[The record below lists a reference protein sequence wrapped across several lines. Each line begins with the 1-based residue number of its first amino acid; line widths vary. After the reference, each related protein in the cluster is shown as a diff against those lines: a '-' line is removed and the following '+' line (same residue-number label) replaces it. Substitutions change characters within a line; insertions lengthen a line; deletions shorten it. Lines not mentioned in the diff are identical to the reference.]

1 MRRGLFVTGTDTG
14 VGKTLVSTALVL
26 WARARGARVG
36 GMKPAESGCARVDGR
51 LVPAD
56 AELLRRA
63 AGGEDDLALV
73 CPHRLEA
80 PLAPGVAAELEG
92 VEISLERVRRAL
104 DALSASHPDGVVVE
118 GAGGLLVPMD
128 PAFHTVADW
137 AAALELP
144 VLVVARAGLG
154 TINHTALTVEA
165 LAARKIPCRGVVLVA
180 KSAEEEAAAGRNAE
194 AIRRLAGAEIFA
206 VIPPLAAEDDWE
218 RARLA
223 ARVLDETFSGR
234 KLDPETL
241 LA

>member
-1 MRRGLFVTGTDTG
+1 
-14 VGKTLVSTALVL
+14 
-26 WARARGARVG
+26 
-36 GMKPAESGCARVDGR
+36 
-51 LVPAD
+51 
-56 AELLRRA
+56 
-63 AGGEDDLALV
+63 
-73 CPHRLEA
+73 
-80 PLAPGVAAELEG
+80 
-92 VEISLERVRRAL
+92 
-104 DALSASHPDGVVVE
+104 
-118 GAGGLLVPMD
+118 MD